1 MSGKLRQR
9 VRELI
14 DQKEWKELEDL
25 LLNTEDEWI
34 MEILERLTRS
44 SEGPKMVGGLLMSL
58 SCDTR
63 ESTSL
68 RLKIYEYI
76 LEKVRTN
83 EDNNKRGAGEM
94 VGVLMMHVDVFP
106 NNVIIKLVNHYVEH
120 VQNGS
125 SLQGRWVDLLA
136 KLITS
141 VSQKEEITVSGKEM
155 SGEDYRYQVLKS
167 FCDLPWSVETTISLL
182 PVFRDIDLPKEE
194 LQDVVYKV
202 EHVLKSVDFQSVPP
216 IIYHLI
222 LLVKGKLPGR
232 VLQAVIDFFNKQE
245 QNLASRKENGNL
257 ESDIT
262 DIDSE
267 VIEESKH
274 SELTEAQGTVIL
286 HVTHQAQYNPALVKD
301 YLKFVKTSTWLTER
315 LITPFNLALSLSL
328 ASIEKYQDQIIES
341 LKSCLLKSFRQQER
355 SRQSQWLRETWG
367 DNCNITAAFRTT
379 IDNCILGWDQVSQG
393 LVQLGFSLLESG
405 GGPKGETYAS
415 QRAVELASVIL
426 PLILK
431 KQPHIA
437 RTVIS
442 QLSNFI
448 LSASSPLQYIE
459 ILGKLAKVS
468 PLVMLEHLNLIRELL
483 EYLVFLPLPVATHLL
498 HALLPLLKMSM
509 TLKDALMIILRKML
523 FSKQVESRQV
533 AVRGFLQFLRRFRV
547 MGTLPSSQAS
557 MSFSSSLSTVSIN
570 ADVHSVFN
578 NSTNEALCLELLGVL
593 RQCFSQQHEVKSTF
607 YTGLYDVSRANPK
620 LTISILELLL
630 QHIKVFLDLR
640 ADIFNPIILKKVIS
654 IQGENAVLI
663 EPMGDLLGSLAA
675 IKTYYEENRE
685 GITTEDDD
693 EEENAVSILNE
704 VCSIFDLLTEKLA
717 GCGLDDLGFDTNG
730 EFSNS
735 SAVGQKNLISAKTMI
750 SVFDCLIEHT
760 FTHGAETS
768 EEKMQT
774 LISLFKSQRK
784 IITLVK
790 ERSGKPAKKGEG
802 SKGKGRPAAKPSVAF
817 KSNLSLRATAKMLEV
832 SLSNLEGA
840 DPNYCELMKENHDF
854 QMYLLLVIEETLSSV
869 KGLTVSERERI
880 LSELKT
886 VAKVLLFECSVNIGS
901 SDSSDDREVTRM
913 RQSLQILSSL
923 LTIFCRFYKD
933 KLVSILKEVTGKNDN
948 KDLNG
953 NLYRVSKKCQKMLLK
968 ILHHEE
974 RAPLLK
980 DGSLIVHLMSTLTQA
995 MEPECDAISE
1005 VQDWV
1010 LQLCK
1015 DQALDHGG
1023 LADSMV
1029 GLAFVLSNQV
1039 KANHTLTRGI
1049 ARELHHKLG
1058 DLEQDVEVE
1067 EAGKY
1072 KIVTEET
1079 ASAVLTTLLSHLDD
1093 SLNLTEMALNKTK
1106 ACLASGAEYD
1116 ADKIERQI
1124 SMKFVLVMHAVH
1136 EVIQSA
1142 LPLGTN
1148 TDLTLKL
1155 VTKFYNVLSLY
1166 VKYYLD
1172 LYRIKSYPQIS
1183 DKFEKVVHMSG
1194 QLVTAPVYPTI
1205 TYIEG
1210 AQRQMGKNKE
1220 GTLKARAIKEYKL
1233 IPSLIFSI
1241 EQYEKHLI
1249 TLSRKSK
1256 VNLMQAM
1263 KLSTSRDFRIVPAA
1277 IMEALKNDDEDPNDE
1292 TEVEINGDNA
1302 DEGDQNEDNAGG
1314 ASGSERHSGS
1324 DDEDDTQMETE
1335 DLPATKKDTK
1345 GAKKK
1350 RASSESEDERNEND
1364 SNSQNIVKKPQAK
1377 KKKLLISKKIMG
1389 KS

>member
-1 MSGKLRQR
+1 M
-9 VRELI
+9 
-14 DQKEWKELEDL
+14 
-25 LLNTEDEWI
+25 
-34 MEILERLTRS
+34 
-44 SEGPKMVGGLLMSL
+44 
-58 SCDTR
+58 
-63 ESTSL
+63 
-68 RLKIYEYI
+68 
-76 LEKVRTN
+76 
-83 EDNNKRGAGEM
+83 
-94 VGVLMMHVDVFP
+94 
-106 NNVIIKLVNHYVEH
+106 
-120 VQNGS
+120 
-125 SLQGRWVDLLA
+125 
-136 KLITS
+136 
-141 VSQKEEITVSGKEM
+141 
-155 SGEDYRYQVLKS
+155 
-167 FCDLPWSVETTISLL
+167 
-182 PVFRDIDLPKEE
+182 
-194 LQDVVYKV
+194 
-202 EHVLKSVDFQSVPP
+202 
-216 IIYHLI
+216 
-222 LLVKGKLPGR
+222 
-232 VLQAVIDFFNKQE
+232 
-245 QNLASRKENGNL
+245 
-257 ESDIT
+257 
-262 DIDSE
+262 
-267 VIEESKH
+267 
-274 SELTEAQGTVIL
+274 
-286 HVTHQAQYNPALVKD
+286 
-301 YLKFVKTSTWLTER
+301 
-315 LITPFNLALSLSL
+315 
-328 ASIEKYQDQIIES
+328 
-341 LKSCLLKSFRQQER
+341 
-355 SRQSQWLRETWG
+355 
-367 DNCNITAAFRTT
+367 
-379 IDNCILGWDQVSQG
+379 
-393 LVQLGFSLLESG
+393 
-405 GGPKGETYAS
+405 
-415 QRAVELASVIL
+415 
-426 PLILK
+426 
-431 KQPHIA
+431 
-437 RTVIS
+437 
-442 QLSNFI
+442 
-448 LSASSPLQYIE
+448 
-459 ILGKLAKVS
+459 
-468 PLVMLEHLNLIRELL
+468 
-483 EYLVFLPLPVATHLL
+483 
-498 HALLPLLKMSM
+498 
-509 TLKDALMIILRKML
+509 
-523 FSKQVESRQV
+523 
-533 AVRGFLQFLRRFRV
+533 
-547 MGTLPSSQAS
+547 
-557 MSFSSSLSTVSIN
+557 
-570 ADVHSVFN
+570 
-578 NSTNEALCLELLGVL
+578 
-593 RQCFSQQHEVKSTF
+593 
-607 YTGLYDVSRANPK
+607 
-620 LTISILELLL
+620 TISILELLL
-630 QHIKVFLDLR
+630 QHIKIFLDLR
-640 ADIFNPIILKKVIS
+640 ADIFNPVILKKVIS

-663 EPMGDLLGSLAA
+663 EPMGDLLGSLGA

-685 GITTEDDD
+685 RITTEDDD
-693 EEENAVSILNE
+693 EEENAVSVINE

-730 EFSNS
+730 EFSSS
-735 SAVGQKNLISAKTMI
+735 SAVGQKNLTSAKIMI

-802 SKGKGRPAAKPSVAF
+802 SKGKGRPAVKPSVTF

-832 SLSNLEGA
+832 SLINLEGA
-840 DPNYCELMKENHDF
+840 APNYCELMKENHEL
-854 QMYLLLVIEETLSSV
+854 QMYLLLAIEENLSSV
-869 KGLTVSERERI
+869 KSLTVLERERI

-886 VAKVLLFECSVNIGS
+886 VAKVLLFECSVNIGT
-901 SDSSDDREVTRM
+901 SDSSDDREVTRL
-913 RQSLQILSSL
+913 RQSLQILSAL
-923 LTIFCRFYKD
+923 LTIFCKFYKD
-933 KLVSILKEVTGKNDN
+933 KLESILKEVTGKNDN

-980 DGSLIVHLMSTLTQA
+980 DGCLIVHLMSTVTQA

-1155 VTKFYNVLSLY
+1155 VTKLYNVLSLY

-1277 IMEALKNDDEDPNDE
+1277 IMEALKNDEEDPNDE
-1292 TEVEINGDNA
+1292 TEVEIRGDNA

-1314 ASGSERHSGS
+1314 ASDHERHSGS
-1324 DDEDDTQMETE
+1324 DDDDNTQMETE

-1350 RASSESEDERNEND
+1350 RASSESEEERNEND
-1364 SNSQNIVKKPQAK
+1364 SNSQNIAKKPQAK

-1389 KS
+1389 K

>member
-14 DQKEWKELEDL
+14 EEKEWKELEDL

-44 SEGPKMVGGLLMSL
+44 SEGPKMAGGLITSL

-68 RLKIYEYI
+68 RLKVYEYI
-76 LEKVRTN
+76 LEKIRTD

-106 NNVIIKLVNHYVEH
+106 NNVLIKLVNRFVEH

-141 VSQKEEITVSGKEM
+141 ISQKEEITVSGKEM

-167 FCDLPWSVETTISLL
+167 FCDLPWSAETTISLL

-245 QNLASRKENGNL
+245 QRLSSRSENGNCA
-257 ESDIT
+257 SDSI

-367 DNCNITAAFRTT
+367 ENCNITAAFRTT
-379 IDNCILGWDQVSQG
+379 IDNCIMGWDQVSQG

-448 LSASSPLQYIE
+448 LLYQFLFTE

-483 EYLVFLPLPVATHLL
+483 EYLVFLPLPVSTHLL

-509 TLKDALMIILRKML
+509 TLKDALMITLRKML

-533 AVRGFLQFLRRFRV
+533 AVRGFLQFLRHFRV
-547 MGTLPSSQAS
+547 MGTLPNSQAS

-593 RQCFSQQHEVKSTF
+593 RRCFSQQHEVKSTF
-607 YTGLYDVSRANPK
+607 YAGLYDVSRANPK
-620 LTISILELLL
+620 LTVSILELLL
-630 QHIKVFLDLR
+630 QHIKVFLDVR
-640 ADIFNPIILKKVIS
+640 ADIFNPVILKKVIS

-663 EPMGDLLGSLAA
+663 EPMGDLLGSLGA

-685 GITTEDDD
+685 RITTEDDD
-693 EEENAVSILNE
+693 DEENAVSVLNE
-704 VCSIFDLLTEKLA
+704 VCSIFDHLTEKLA
-717 GCGLDDLGFDTNG
+717 GCGLDDLGLDTNG

-735 SAVGQKNLISAKTMI
+735 SAVGQKNLFSAKIMV

-784 IITLVK
+784 IVTLVK
-790 ERSGKPAKKGEG
+790 ERSGKPAKKGES
-802 SKGKGRPAAKPSVAF
+802 SKGKGRPATKPSVTF
-817 KSNLSLRATAKMLEV
+817 KSNLSLRATAKMLEA
-832 SLSNLEGA
+832 SLDNVDSAG
-840 DPNYCELMKENHDF
+840 PNY
-854 QMYLLLVIEETLSSV
+854 
-869 KGLTVSERERI
+869 
-880 LSELKT
+880 
-886 VAKVLLFECSVNIGS
+886 
-901 SDSSDDREVTRM
+901 
-913 RQSLQILSSL
+913 
-923 LTIFCRFYKD
+923 
-933 KLVSILKEVTGKNDN
+933 
-948 KDLNG
+948 
-953 NLYRVSKKCQKMLLK
+953 
-968 ILHHEE
+968 
-974 RAPLLK
+974 
-980 DGSLIVHLMSTLTQA
+980 LTQA
-995 MEPECDAISE
+995 MEPECDAIAE

-1079 ASAVLTTLLSHLDD
+1079 ASAVLSTLLAHLDD

-1148 TDLTLKL
+1148 TDHTLKL
-1155 VTKFYNVLSLY
+1155 VTKLYNVLSLY

-1172 LYRIKSYPQIS
+1172 LYRVKTYPQIS

-1233 IPSLIFSI
+1233 IPALIFSI

-1292 TEVEINGDNA
+1292 TEVEINGNNA
-1302 DEGDQNEDNAGG
+1302 DENENNADRSSDN
-1314 ASGSERHSGS
+1314 ERHSGS
-1324 DDEDDTQMETE
+1324 DDEDNTQMETE
-1335 DLPATKKDTK
+1335 NLPTTKKDSK

-1350 RASSESEDERNEND
+1350 RSSSGSEEERDEND
-1364 SNSQNIVKKPQAK
+1364 SNSQNVGKKPQAK

-1389 KS
+1389 KA